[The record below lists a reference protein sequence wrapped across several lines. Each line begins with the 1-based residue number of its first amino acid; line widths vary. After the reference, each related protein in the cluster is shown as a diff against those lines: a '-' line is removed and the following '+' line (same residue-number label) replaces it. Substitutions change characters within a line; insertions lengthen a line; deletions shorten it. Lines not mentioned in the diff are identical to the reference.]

1 MKHSFHSLLVCTVA
15 SAVDLVVLLAASRSR
30 IFVFSLSSGNLI
42 STWRSSQGPAASLN
56 LEKASLGKDGPERPI
71 KRQKKSP
78 PNKGSDSSSAEIVT
92 EDAQPKPVKT
102 NKSHIAE
109 SNITKL
115 AATADGR
122 FVVALT
128 DHDKSM
134 PKRPCAIAFTPDQ
147 ATIICGDKFGDVYAL
162 PLLCSDSRKDYLS
175 HFQAGEA
182 AQESHIK
189 TENIFVPSATLRT
202 VHTLRN
208 QEALRHQQNQKNHTP
223 TKNVVDFERR
233 LLLGHVSL
241 LTDLTCVSIPRTTF
255 ANPQDRTYIISADRD
270 EHIRVSRGLPQAHI
284 IEGFCL
290 GHTQFVSKLC
300 IPSWNSQL
308 LISGGGDDYLL
319 VWDWLLGRVLQK
331 IDLRKLIVDSVKQQ
345 HSARSVLR
353 NEPEA
358 VVAGVQWDG
367 PIAVS
372 EIQAMEVKTA
382 AGELRRQIAVA
393 CESVPAIFC
402 FDSTKDGTMQHVG
415 TTATDAAVTTLA
427 VSPDHSRIAYAMGV
441 KQGVLSDSVSAGEDE
456 SPKGISI
463 GILDFDA
470 LKGSWEKF
478 DGLVDTINSAMED
491 IPMVVDA
498 IMGREGKPWGSESF
512 LGNLETLRKRGQD
525 EFDLN

>member
-1 MKHSFHSLLVCTVA
+1 MKHSFHCLLVCTVA

-56 LEKASLGKDGPERPI
+56 LEKASLGSDEQERPI

-128 DHDKSM
+128 DQDKCVRVLQLDSN
-134 PKRPCAIAFTPDQ
+134 Q

-162 PLLCSDSRKDYLS
+162 PLFCSDSRKDCLS

-208 QEALRHQQNQKNHTP
+208 QEALRHQQSLQNQKS
-223 TKNVVDFERR
+223 TKNVVDFERQ

-241 LTDLTCVSIPRTTF
+241 LTDLICVSIPRMTF

-270 EHIRVSRGLPQAHI
+270 EHIRVSRGVPQAHI

-345 HSARSVLR
+345 HSARSFLGR
-353 NEPEA
+353 EPEA
-358 VVAGVQWDG
+358 VVADVRWDG

-372 EIQAMEVKTA
+372 EIQAMGVKAA
-382 AGELRRQIAVA
+382 AGEFRRQIAVA
-393 CESVPAIFC
+393 CESVPAIFF
-402 FDSTKDGTMQHVG
+402 FDSTKDGTMHHLG

-427 VSPDHSRIAYAMGV
+427 LSPDHSRIAYAMGV
-441 KQGVLSDSVSAGEDE
+441 NQGVLSDSVSAGEDE

-470 LKGSWEKF
+470 LKGSWKKH
-478 DGLVDTINSAMED
+478 DGLVDTINSAMD
-491 IPMVVDA
+491 DFPMVVDA
-498 IMGREGKPWGSESF
+498 IMGREVRPRGSESF